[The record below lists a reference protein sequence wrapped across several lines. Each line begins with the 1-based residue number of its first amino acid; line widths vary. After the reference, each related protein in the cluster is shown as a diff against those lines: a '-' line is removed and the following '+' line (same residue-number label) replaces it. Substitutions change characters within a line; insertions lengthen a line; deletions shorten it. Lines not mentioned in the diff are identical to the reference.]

1 MKCWVITVETGIQ
14 GKMQPKILVPMLT
27 GPRSKRWFV
36 LVPSYDAEI
45 YPMAFCVS
53 TAVVLGVYYSLRH
66 ALLNP
71 DISLTPRRRETP
83 TWERCSPEDGKLFRR
98 NRFFLANLCSNAVNT
113 LPGDGK

>member
-1 MKCWVITVETGIQ
+1 MKSWVLTVEGEHSA
-14 GKMQPKILVPMLT
+14 KMQPKILVPMLT
-27 GPRSKRWFV
+27 GPRSKRWFT

-66 ALLNP
+66 VLFNP
-71 DISLTPRRRETP
+71 DISLTPHRRETP

-98 NRFFLANLCSNAVNT
+98 NRHFLANLCSNAVNT
-113 LPGDGK
+113 LPSDK